1 MSTLPQS
8 TSHILMVRP
17 ATFRKNEETAGNNH
31 YQRDSDVE
39 DVHQQAL
46 DEFDGMVEALR
57 SRDVDVLV
65 VEDDP
70 STDTP
75 DALFPNNWVSFH
87 GDGRVGLYPMY
98 APNRRLERREEILHD
113 LVHTHGFQ
121 LTEIVDFTEFEQHD
135 AFLEGT
141 GSMVLDRIHGKAYAA
156 LSPRT
161 DRNAFEQ
168 WCEAMDLEGVVFEAL
183 QTVDNN
189 RLPIYHTNVMM
200 AIGTGWA
207 AVCLDCVDHDDD
219 RTLLRES
226 LEADGLT
233 IVPLSEAQ
241 INRFAGNMLEVQTR
255 AGDKLIVMSQNA
267 FDTLS
272 EDQRATLGQFGTL
285 VHNDLNTIETCGGGS
300 ARCMMA
306 EIHLPR
312 TEEAS
317 ADS

>member
-1 MSTLPQS
+1 MTHPAQS
-8 TSHILMVRP
+8 TSNILMIRP
-17 ATFRKNEETAGNNH
+17 ATFRKNEETAANNH
-31 YQRDSDVE
+31 YQKDADVE
-39 DVHQQAL
+39 DVHDQATE
-46 DEFDGMVEALR
+46 EFDGMVNDLR
-57 SRDVDVLV
+57 ARGVDVIV

-87 GDGRVGLYPMY
+87 ADGRVGLYPMF
-98 APNRRLERREEILHD
+98 ASNRRLERREDILHD
-113 LVHTHGFQ
+113 LVHTHGFE
-121 LTEIVDFTEFEQHD
+121 LDEIVDFTEFEDHD

-141 GSMVLDRIHGKAYAA
+141 GSMVLDRVHGKAYAA

-168 WCEAMDLEGVVFEAL
+168 WCESMNLEGIVFEAL
-183 QTVDNN
+183 QTVGNE

-207 AVCLDCVDHDDD
+207 AVCLDCVDHADD
-219 RTLLRES
+219 RALLRES

-233 IVPLSEAQ
+233 IIPLSEAQ

-255 AGDKLIVMSQNA
+255 AGEKLIVMSQNA
-267 FDTLS
+267 FDILG

-285 VHNDLNTIETCGGGS
+285 VHNNLNTIETCGGGS

-312 TEEAS
+312 TQEAS